1 MLNFLLQ
8 GNKTNINCL
17 LDNETVSSSSQNE
30 SLSFSSSANG
40 DNLATTYTDTTS
52 PTSTL
57 TSAYEEPECSIVHN
71 SLSFYFYFFCQNL
84 FWISAHLFDTPPF
97 VGTLAQINAEDNYQ
111 LGSRIHS
118 YPGTSQPESIHAAQH
133 VDGGLSSSYN
143 LLQSLGIFFY
153 SIAPSLF

>member
-1 MLNFLLQ
+1 M
-8 GNKTNINCL
+8 
-17 LDNETVSSSSQNE
+17 DNETVSSSSQNE

-71 SLSFYFYFFCQNL
+71 SLSFKFFFCQNL